1 MDNRYSLDW
10 FIVHSD
16 GKYSEES
23 IPTLIQDLIVSL
35 AYGKLAFTEKNIYEL
50 IESVQ
55 YVIRNLFPNITND
68 IYLEGSEIH
77 IAKHLLAADRN
88 IVYYIPYL
96 ISDLMVDRFYD
107 LTYGPNY
114 WNCLHFYFLFGRGGN
129 ALPSPS
135 SYSSRSPT
143 SQSRALQILSR
154 CSRLTRSTSSLYSSL
169 MVAALI
175 PVARARSAWVQR
187 LSPRRVDSR
196 ILIMLRSFRTV

>member
-88 IVYYIPYL
+88 IVYYIPYI
-96 ISDLMVDRFYD
+96 ISDLMLDRFYD

-114 WNCLHFYFLFGRGGN
+114 WNCLHYQICYKRYLDMENSDFGFKAEMR
-129 ALPSPS
+129 
-135 SYSSRSPT
+135 
-143 SQSRALQILSR
+143 
-154 CSRLTRSTSSLYSSL
+154 RLC
-169 MVAALI
+169 
-175 PVARARSAWVQR
+175 
-187 LSPRRVDSR
+187 
-196 ILIMLRSFRTV
+196 